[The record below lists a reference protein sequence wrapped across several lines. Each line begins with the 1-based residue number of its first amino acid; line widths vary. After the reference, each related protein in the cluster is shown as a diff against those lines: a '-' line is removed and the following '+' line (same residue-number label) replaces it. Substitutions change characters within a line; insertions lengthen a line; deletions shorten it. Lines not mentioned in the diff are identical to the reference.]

1 MSGIGPFQAQVII
14 RGILIQQSIQ
24 VAVSSVLVYDTL
36 LTVDKEFQYF
46 WTHRW
51 HTLSHILFFVNRYFG
66 VISTLTGIYLQTLS
80 AVTKLCDLG
89 LFYDWIVNIG
99 GLFSALVIDYILVIR
114 IVALWGNNN
123 MLSIA
128 LKTIIFC
135 EGIVKL
141 ALTIKGNLVV
151 NFQATVLGKGVTF
164 CGAYPSS
171 YFQISNIGMIDWL
184 TQSIIGFTLM
194 TLALY
199 KAIIHWK
206 ETGWRGADLTSV
218 IVKDQII
225 YYLAVLFCSVI
236 NIVNYKT
243 SGEVISTSNISYVF
257 AVLGN
262 PSFLCLL
269 GSRISINLKEAGEA
283 TVDEDSS
290 FQENTGNTLS
300 DPHFAG
306 PAGSQTTSETST

>member
-1 MSGIGPFQAQVII
+1 M
-14 RGILIQQSIQ
+14 
-24 VAVSSVLVYDTL
+24 
-36 LTVDKEFQYF
+36 
-46 WTHRW
+46 
-51 HTLSHILFFVNRYFG
+51 
-66 VISTLTGIYLQTLS
+66 
-80 AVTKLCDLG
+80 
-89 LFYDWIVNIG
+89 
-99 GLFSALVIDYILVIR
+99 
-114 IVALWGNNN
+114 
-123 MLSIA
+123 M
-128 LKTIIFC
+128 
-135 EGIVKL
+135 
-141 ALTIKGNLVV
+141 VV
-151 NFQATVLGKGVTF
+151 QATVLGKGVTF
-164 CGAYPSS
+164 CGAYPIS
-171 YFQISNIGMIDWL
+171 YFQISNIGMIDWWEVELFQAPFLTWYVTRL

-206 ETGWRGADLTSV
+206 EMGWRGADLTSV

-225 YYLAVLFCSVI
+225 YYLAYVRRSLQKVLYPDLSDHYSVLFCSVI

-306 PAGSQTTSETST
+306 PAGSQTSMFFSPE